1 MLVLDRW
8 VENLRC
14 PICRKT
20 GTARLSQTDGWSVHI
35 EVEAEALEIDPA
47 RAVTFGL
54 LVNELATNAIKHAFP
69 EGTGRIVLGVKQIGD
84 QIELT
89 VADNGVGMKDKYSAQ
104 ISERH
109 GSDYVA
115 IFVRQIGGT
124 IAVSRAEGAGTVVR
138 IRLPLLVAAHLKGL
152 SA

>member
-69 EGTGRIVLGVKQIGD
+69 EGTGRIALSLRQSGD
-84 QIELT
+84 QIELD
-89 VADNGVGMKDKYSAQ
+89 VADDGVGMKEQDTATRPGK
-104 ISERH
+104 H
-109 GSDYVA
+109 GAD
-115 IFVRQIGGT
+115 
-124 IAVSRAEGAGTVVR
+124 
-138 IRLPLLVAAHLKGL
+138 
-152 SA
+152 